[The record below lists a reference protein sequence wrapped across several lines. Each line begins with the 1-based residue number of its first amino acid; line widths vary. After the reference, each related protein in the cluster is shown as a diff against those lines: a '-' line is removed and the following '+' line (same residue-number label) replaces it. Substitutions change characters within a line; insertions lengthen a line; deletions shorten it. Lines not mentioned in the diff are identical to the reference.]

1 MNDYLAAL
9 LAGAGNVFSW
19 PNILIPVMGTL
30 IAMFSSFLPG
40 IGGTSIAALML
51 LLTLNWDPI
60 QVLLLFGALTG
71 GATYMGSI
79 TAILFNI
86 PGNAA
91 SAAAMIDGHAM
102 ARQGLPRTAIAAAA
116 TASAV
121 GSLIGVVVLIALLPV
136 VRPFI
141 LQFGPLERL
150 LLGVW
155 GLTTIIALPNRS
167 TSRALGAALL
177 GLLVAMV
184 GSDPTSGTP
193 RWTFG
198 SLNLYDGFDK
208 VAVLLGFFT
217 LSEVMSWRSRFSFET
232 VKSEQ
237 TAQDSTAAGIRA
249 VFQHSGVT
257 LRSSILG
264 TLVGIIPGV
273 GGTVASFV
281 AYGQAVQAAGGDRS
295 RFGKG
300 DIRGLIAPEAAVDAK
315 DGGSL
320 LPTLAFGLP
329 GSESGVI
336 LLSVLM
342 IHGFVPGL
350 PMLTTELSFS
360 FTLIVALLLSNI
372 LTSVVGLSLAPRLA
386 RLTSLRIDRIVL
398 PVLVASLVTVVQLN
412 GTVADIYI
420 ALGFGILG
428 YLFGQFQWPRIPFVI
443 AFVLGGFIENNLALV
458 FELDRVDR
466 LNVLD
471 RPAALGIMALIIL
484 SLVVMS
490 RKGSAG
496 STSGE
501 TAKSQF
507 GFRLQATFAAAM
519 AALAGLLALTALM
532 EEPVYSGLAL
542 SVALATTALCAI
554 IALRLLWRTRSRLNS
569 APDAGFPAE
578 HRLPLLLMAL
588 MGPAVFLLGLPLAT
602 GLFTAAWFCNW
613 QALDRRM
620 AVKSI
625 VAGLAAFGVT
635 LIYLDKIASVILPD
649 PAILSLFQARL
660 GG

>member
-1 MNDYLAAL
+1 MSDYLAAL

-30 IAMFSSFLPG
+30 IAMVSAFLPG
-40 IGGTSIAALML
+40 IGGTSLAALLL
-51 LLTLNWDPI
+51 LLTLNWEPV

-86 PGNAA
+86 PGNAS

-102 ARQGLPRTAIAAAA
+102 ARNGLPRTAIAAAA

-121 GSLIGVVVLIALLPV
+121 GSLIGVLVLIAVLPV

-141 LQFGPLERL
+141 LQFGPLERF

-155 GLTTIIALPNRS
+155 GLTTIVALPNRS
-167 TSRALGAALL
+167 ASRATGAALL
-177 GLLVAMV
+177 GLLMAMV
-184 GSDPTSGTP
+184 GSDPTSGAP

-198 SLNLYDGFDK
+198 SLSLYDGFDT

-217 LSEVMSWRSRFSFET
+217 LSEVMAWRSRIS
-232 VKSEQ
+232 V
-237 TAQDSTAAGIRA
+237 TASTAPTEARDSTAAGVRA
-249 VFQHSGVT
+249 VFRHFGVT

-264 TLVGIIPGV
+264 TLVGVIPGV

-281 AYGQAVQAAGGDRS
+281 AYGQTVQSTRGDRS
-295 RFGKG
+295 GFGKG

-329 GSESGVI
+329 GSEAGVI

-350 PMLTTELSFS
+350 PMLTTDLAFS
-360 FTLIVALLLSNI
+360 FTLILALLLSNL
-372 LTSVVGLSLAPRLA
+372 LTSAVGISLAPLLA

-412 GTVADIYI
+412 GSVADIYI
-420 ALGFGILG
+420 AVGFGVLG
-428 YLFGQFQWPRIPFVI
+428 YLFGQFDWPRIPFVI

-458 FELDRVDR
+458 FEMERVGR
-466 LNVLD
+466 LNLLD
-471 RPAALGIMALIIL
+471 RPAALGIVALIVL
-484 SLVVMS
+484 SLVWMS
-490 RKGSAG
+490 RKVTAGGEDGKLRFGPRISA
-496 STSGE
+496 
-501 TAKSQF
+501 
-507 GFRLQATFAAAM
+507 LFAASLSIGA
-519 AALAGLLALTALM
+519 AGLAVTALLSAK
-532 EEPVYSGLAL
+532 PYAGFAL
-542 SVALATTALCAI
+542 VVALLAFGLCAG
-554 IALRLLWRTRSRLNS
+554 IAVRTLWRAKAQEA
-569 APDAGFPAE
+569 APATGIPQA
-578 HRLPLLLMAL
+578 HRLPLGLMLLL
-588 MGPAVFLLGLPLAT
+588 GPAVYLLGLPVAT
-602 GLFTAAWFCNW
+602 GLFTAAWFCRW
-613 QALDRRM
+613 EALDRWM
-620 AVKSI
+620 AVKSL
-625 VAGLAAFGVT
+625 VAGAVAFGLT
-635 LIYLDKIASVILPD
+635 LLYLGNMAGVLLPQ
-649 PAILSLFQARL
+649 PAILSLFAGL
-660 GG
+660 TGG

>member
-1 MNDYLAAL
+1 MNDYLSAL
-9 LAGAGNVFSW
+9 LLGAGNVFSW

-30 IAMFSSFLPG
+30 IAMVSAFLPG
-40 IGGTSIAALML
+40 IGGTSLAALLL
-51 LLTLNWDPI
+51 LLTLNWEPV

-86 PGNAA
+86 PGNAS
-91 SAAAMIDGHAM
+91 SAAAMLDGHAM
-102 ARQGLPRTAIAAAA
+102 ARRGLPRTAIAAAA
-116 TASAV
+116 TASAI
-121 GSLIGVVVLIALLPV
+121 GSMIGVVVLLALLPI

-141 LQFGPLERL
+141 LQFGPLERF
-150 LLGVW
+150 LLGIW
-155 GLTTIIALPNRS
+155 GLTTIVALPNRS
-167 TSRALGAALL
+167 SSRAFGAALL

-184 GSDPTSGTP
+184 GSDPTSGAP

-198 SLNLYDGFDK
+198 SLSLYDGFDT

-217 LSEVMSWRSRFSFET
+217 LSEVMAWRSRIT
-232 VKSEQ
+232 VSA
-237 TAQDSTAAGIRA
+237 TVAPGDVQDSTWAGIRA
-249 VFQHSGVT
+249 VFINFGVT

-264 TLVGIIPGV
+264 TLVGVIPGV

-281 AYGQAVQAAGGDRS
+281 AYGQAVQTAKGDRS
-295 RFGKG
+295 GFGNG

-350 PMLTTELSFS
+350 PMLTTDLAFS
-360 FTLIVALLLSNI
+360 FTLILALLLSNM
-372 LTSVVGLSLAPRLA
+372 LTSVIGISLAPLLA

-412 GTVADIYI
+412 GSVADIYF

-428 YLFGQFQWPRIPFVI
+428 YLFGQFDWPRIPFVI

-458 FELDRVDR
+458 FEMEKVGR
-466 LNVLD
+466 LQLTE
-471 RPAALGIMALIIL
+471 RPAALGIAALILI
-484 SLVVMS
+484 SLVWMT
-490 RKGSAG
+490 RKASGTGKAKARKAGLGPGLSA
-496 STSGE
+496 
-501 TAKSQF
+501 
-507 GFRLQATFAAAM
+507 LFALAM
-519 AALAGLLALTALM
+519 AGIGAVLLATAL
-532 EEPVYSGLAL
+532 LAERAYTGFAL
-542 SVALATTALCAI
+542 MVAVAATGLCAL
-554 IALRLLWRTRSRLNS
+554 IALRMLWLVRAERGTASS
-569 APDAGFPAE
+569 GGIPAE
-578 HRLPLLLMAL
+578 HRLPLFLMAIL
-588 MGPAVFLLGLPLAT
+588 GPGVFLFGLPVAA
-602 GLFTAAWFCNW
+602 GVFTAAWFCRW
-613 QALDRRM
+613 DALDRQM
-620 AVKSI
+620 AIKSV
-625 VAGLAAFGVT
+625 VAGGVAFALT
-635 LIYLDKIASVILPD
+635 LIYLDRVAMVMLPD
-649 PAILSLFQARL
+649 PAILSVFAGAA

>member
-1 MNDYLAAL
+1 MSDYLAAVL
-9 LAGAGNVFSW
+9 VGAGNVFSW

-30 IAMFSSFLPG
+30 IAMVSAFLPG
-40 IGGTSIAALML
+40 IGGTSLAALLL
-51 LLTLNWDPI
+51 LLTLNWDPV

-86 PGNAA
+86 PGNAS

-121 GSLIGVVVLIALLPV
+121 GSLIGVLVLVAVLPV
-136 VRPFI
+136 VRPLI
-141 LQFGPLERL
+141 LQFGPLERF

-155 GLTTIIALPNRS
+155 GLTTIVALPNRS
-167 TSRALGAALL
+167 ASRATAAALL
-177 GLLVAMV
+177 GLLMAMV
-184 GSDPTSGTP
+184 GSDPTSGAA

-198 SLNLYDGFDK
+198 SLSLYDGFDN

-217 LSEVMSWRSRFSFET
+217 LSEVMAWRSRVSVAAST
-232 VKSEQ
+232 
-237 TAQDSTAAGIRA
+237 TPAAARDSTGAGIRA
-249 VFQHSGVT
+249 VFQHFGVT
-257 LRSSILG
+257 LRSSVLG
-264 TLVGIIPGV
+264 TMVGIIPGV

-281 AYGQAVQAAGGDRS
+281 AYGQTVQSTKGDRS

-329 GSESGVI
+329 GSEAGVI

-350 PMLTTELSFS
+350 PMLTTDLAFS
-360 FTLIVALLLSNI
+360 FTLILSLLFSNL
-372 LTSVVGLSLAPRLA
+372 LTSVVGISLAPLLA

-412 GTVADIYI
+412 GSVADIYI
-420 ALGFGILG
+420 AVAFGLLG
-428 YLFGQFQWPRIPFVI
+428 YLFGQFDWPRIPFVI

-458 FELDRVDR
+458 FEMERVGR
-466 LNVLD
+466 LNVMD
-471 RPAALGIMALIIL
+471 RPAALGIAALIVL
-484 SLVVMS
+484 SLLWMS
-490 RKGSAG
+490 RKATGSAVSLG
-496 STSGE
+496 K
-501 TAKSQF
+501 ARF
-507 GFRLQATFAAAM
+507 GARPSALFAAALSLG
-519 AALAGLLALTALM
+519 AAILAGTALLSARPYAGFAVTVAVLACGLCAGIALT
-532 EEPVYSGLAL
+532 
-542 SVALATTALCAI
+542 
-554 IALRLLWRTRSRLNS
+554 LLWRAKAGAEVA
-569 APDAGFPAE
+569 APGLPRD
-578 HRLPLLLMAL
+578 HRLPLGLMAL
-588 MGPAVFLLGLPLAT
+588 LGPAVYLLGLPVAT
-602 GLFTAAWFCNW
+602 GLFTAAWFCRW
-613 QALDRRM
+613 EALDRRM
-620 AVKSI
+620 AAKSL
-625 VAGLAAFGVT
+625 VAGAVALGVT
-635 LIYLDKIASVILPD
+635 LLYLDRVAGVMLPQ
-649 PAILSLFQARL
+649 PAVLFLFAGAT